1 LARITDKQENVM
13 RRLGIALIATIG
25 VAFATPVLA
34 QGLYFGAGPGGI
46 GIGVSPGYSDGYY
59 NDGYAPA
66 YGYRGSGYDG
76 YAPAYGYRGS
86 GYRNY
91 EGSYAS
97 SPRYQRC
104 RTVMM
109 QTRDGQLR
117 RVRRCS

>member
-1 LARITDKQENVM
+1 M
-13 RRLGIALIATIG
+13 RRIGIALLATAGI
-25 VAFATPVLA
+25 VLATPALA

-46 GIGVSPGYSDGYY
+46 GIGVSPGYGGGYY

-66 YGYRGSGYDG
+66 YGYRGSGYG
-76 YAPAYGYRGS
+76 
-86 GYRNY
+86 NY
-91 EGSYAS
+91 EGSYAY
-97 SPRYQRC
+97 SPGYQRC